1 MLFFTT
7 SPRSPFKMIP
17 EIELLGN
24 NFSGQKWD
32 QKTQVEFIELLAN
45 EGFFNGT
52 GSIDNLDFSARDRI
66 NRAPK
71 ALGFVALT
79 PTIRLT
85 EVGNLFVTSKRKEE
99 ILLRQLLKF
108 QLPSPFHTAT
118 TQGNTDFWIKPYLEI
133 LRLIYH
139 FGTLSFDEIM
149 LFGLQMTSYKMFDHV
164 VEMIEQ
170 FRVNKLKYQGKYKQ
184 FKANIQEKIIL
195 ELFKEE
201 ISKGKIKTRESSER
215 SIKKF
220 VSTKASNMR
229 DYTDACFRYLRATG
243 VVNISQRGRS
253 LSMPKDKIADVEFIL
268 STIDRDPIFVDEKEK
283 YTEILYDPTLP
294 MLYTDKEEV
303 LRDKLAEYTDLSMDQ
318 IGNLSLNTKKEILF
332 ESIEEKKQNIL
343 AQQIVNIKDYQQ
355 FDDIMNTFDDIE
367 HKNVLDIPLMLE
379 WNTWRAMTMLDGGTI
394 KANLKFDDNGLPM
407 STAQGNMADIFCDY
421 EEYGL
426 TVEVTT
432 ASGQKQYEMESEPV
446 SRHLAKYK
454 KDTGKEAYCLFIA
467 PKINEACIAHFFM
480 LHKMNIAFYG
490 GKSVIVPIDITT
502 FRKMLTDSY
511 KAAYQPDPRQVKS
524 LFDYSLEIA
533 QRVDNEVEWY
543 SKVKEK
549 ALNWLCEQQGN
560 CRNNI
565 CK

>member
-1 MLFFTT
+1 MASLNNNRMLFFTT
-7 SPRSPFKMIP
+7 SPRTPFKMIP

-24 NFSGQKWD
+24 NFSGQNWNKT
-32 QKTQVEFIELLAN
+32 TQVGFIELLAN
-45 EGFFNGT
+45 EGFFNGK
-52 GSIDNLDFSARDRI
+52 GSKDNLDFSARDRI

-71 ALGFVALT
+71 ALGFVSLN

-108 QLPSPFHTAT
+108 QLPSPFHTEA

-139 FGTLSFDEIM
+139 FGTLSFDEVM
-149 LFGLQMTSYKMFDHV
+149 LFGLQMTSYKMFDDV
-164 VEMIEQ
+164 VKMIDE
-170 FRVNKLKYQGKYKQ
+170 FRISKSKHQGKYKQ
-184 FKANIQEKIIL
+184 FKANIQEDIIL
-195 ELFKEE
+195 KLFDEE
-201 ISKGKIKTRESSER
+201 INNGQIKTRESNEK

-220 VSTKASNMR
+220 VATKASNMR
-229 DYTDACFRYLRATG
+229 DYTDACFRYLRSTG

-253 LSMPKDKIADVEFIL
+253 LSISKDKIPDVEFIL
-268 STIDRDPIFVDEKEK
+268 STIDRNPVFIDNEEK
-283 YTEILYDPTLP
+283 YTEILYNSTLP
-294 MLYTDKEEV
+294 ILYTDNENV
-303 LRDKLAEYTDLSMDQ
+303 LNDKLAEYTEMS
-318 IGNLSLNTKKEILF
+318 ISRISELSLNEKKEILF
-332 ESIEEKKQNIL
+332 EAIEDKKQDIL
-343 AQQIVNIKDYQQ
+343 NQQIVNIKDYQQ
-355 FDDIMNTFDDIE
+355 YDDIMSTFDDIE
-367 HKNVLDIPLMLE
+367 QKNVLDIPLMLE

-432 ASGQKQYEMESEPV
+432 AGGQKQYEMESEPV

-511 KAAYQPDPRQVKS
+511 KADYQPNPKQVKS

-533 QRVDNEVEWY
+533 QKVDNEVDWY
-543 SKVKEK
+543 SKVKDK
-549 ALNWLCEQQGN
+549 ALNWLD
-560 CRNNI
+560 I
-565 CK
+565 